1 MKVREELHAFGVL
14 KLGKYSRY
22 LPKRRIGGS
31 QTRFGH
37 FD

>member
-1 MKVREELHAFGVL
+1 MKISEELHAFGVL
-14 KLGKYSRY
+14 KRGKYSRY
-22 LPKRRIGGS
+22 LPKRGTGGS